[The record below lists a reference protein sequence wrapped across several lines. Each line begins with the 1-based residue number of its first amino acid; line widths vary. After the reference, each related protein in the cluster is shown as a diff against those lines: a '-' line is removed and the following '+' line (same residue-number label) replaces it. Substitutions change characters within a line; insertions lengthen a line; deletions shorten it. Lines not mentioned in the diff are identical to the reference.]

1 MEYMDKDTVN
11 DEGEL
16 VKATAA
22 SITDNSPVYEDG
34 NIPLPTAPP
43 KRTAYS

>member
-1 MEYMDKDTVN
+1 MEYTDKDTVE
-11 DEGEL
+11 DEGDL

-34 NIPLPTAPP
+34 NIPMPT
-43 KRTAYS
+43 